1 MFCAPCIARLARR
14 VESCDVQFWWRF
26 RSYRLFDPDI
36 VLQFAAYDR
45 LPVDCA
51 GKLLAWDW
59 RGAPARRLWRWCLG
73 ELGAAWESLAQ
84 LFSPALRR
92 TTVLLQ
98 LVWTADTFVYY
109 GVVLLAA
116 TVCRPCQTLYRHPS
130 AAWQLMQTHENVFT
144 KGESKP

>member
-1 MFCAPCIARLARR
+1 MLLRAAR
-14 VESCDVQFWWRF
+14 
-26 RSYRLFDPDI
+26 
-36 VLQFAAYDR
+36 
-45 LPVDCA
+45 CA

-59 RGAPARRLWRWCLG
+59 HSTSVRRLWQRCAG
-73 ELGAAWESLAQ
+73 ELGSAWESLAQ

-116 TVCRPCQTLYRHPS
+116 TVRLLSNPAL
-130 AAWQLMQTHENVFT
+130 
-144 KGESKP
+144 